1 MQGSNSS
8 KAFMNSQSSHP
19 TEILDIQ
26 SQASVNSPV
35 IICYKLRSI
44 SQIVLFLIKV
54 YDSWH
59 WFHPDVFA

>member
-54 YDSWH
+54 YDS
-59 WFHPDVFA
+59 